1 MEKDKV
7 RMKITKSMM
16 DKLIQEAELHMVG
29 MFASGQILE
38 VIENDTELLEASV
51 PSIMLDREYFRNEH
65 IWSIIHLIISKTR
78 KRKS

>member
-1 MEKDKV
+1 MKEKGTMK
-7 RMKITKSMM
+7 MKITKGMM

-51 PSIMLDREYFRNEH
+51 PSIMLDREYFRDEFDMV
-65 IWSIIHLIISKTR
+65 IGEA
-78 KRKS
+78 

>member
-1 MEKDKV
+1 MKEKGTMK
-7 RMKITKSMM
+7 MKITKGMM

-51 PSIMLDREYFRNEH
+51 PSIMLDRDYFRNEFDMV
-65 IWSIIHLIISKTR
+65 IGEA
-78 KRKS
+78 

>member
-1 MEKDKV
+1 MKEKVK
-7 RMKITKSMM
+7 MKITKGMM

-51 PSIMLDREYFRNEH
+51 PSIMLDREYFRNEL
-65 IWSIIHLIISKTR
+65 IWL
-78 KRKS
+78 

>member
-1 MEKDKV
+1 MKEKGTMK
-7 RMKITKSMM
+7 MKITKGMM

-51 PSIMLDREYFRNEH
+51 PSIMLDRDYFRNEH
-65 IWSIIHLIISKTR
+65 DMVIGEA
-78 KRKS
+78 

>member
-1 MEKDKV
+1 MKEKGTMK
-7 RMKITKSMM
+7 MKITKGMM

-51 PSIMLDREYFRNEH
+51 PSIMLDRDYFRDELDM
-65 IWSIIHLIISKTR
+65 IIGEA
-78 KRKS
+78 

>member
-1 MEKDKV
+1 MKEKGSVK
-7 RMKITKSMM
+7 MKITKGMM

-51 PSIMLDREYFRNEH
+51 PSIMLDREYFRNEFDMV
-65 IWSIIHLIISKTR
+65 IGEA
-78 KRKS
+78 

>member
-1 MEKDKV
+1 MKEKGSVK
-7 RMKITKSMM
+7 MKITKGMM

-29 MFASGQILE
+29 LFASGEILE

-65 IWSIIHLIISKTR
+65 DMVIGEA
-78 KRKS
+78 

>member
-65 IWSIIHLIISKTR
+65 DMVIGEA
-78 KRKS
+78 

>member
-1 MEKDKV
+1 MKDKV
-7 RMKITKSMM
+7 RMKITKGMM

-51 PSIMLDREYFRNEH
+51 PSIMLDREYFRNEFDMV
-65 IWSIIHLIISKTR
+65 IGEA
-78 KRKS
+78 

>member
-1 MEKDKV
+1 MDKDKV
-7 RMKITKSMM
+7 KMKITKGMM

-51 PSIMLDREYFRNEH
+51 PSIMLDREYFRNEFDMV
-65 IWSIIHLIISKTR
+65 IGEA
-78 KRKS
+78 

>member
-1 MEKDKV
+1 MKEKGTMK
-7 RMKITKSMM
+7 MKITKGMM

-51 PSIMLDREYFRNEH
+51 PSIMLHREYFRNEFDMV
-65 IWSIIHLIISKTR
+65 IGEA
-78 KRKS
+78 

>member
-1 MEKDKV
+1 
-7 RMKITKSMM
+7 MKITKGMM

-51 PSIMLDREYFRNEH
+51 PSIMLDREYFRNEFDMV
-65 IWSIIHLIISKTR
+65 IGEA
-78 KRKS
+78 